1 MPPEIADGAIWS
13 VIMVPSPS
21 QPAPSADDTARP
33 LFSENGP
40 TSSPIGLAEL
50 HRAHSGRL
58 LRFFAR
64 HGARQDAAD
73 LVQESFVRLAG
84 ARSKN
89 PDTAIERPEAYLSTI
104 ASNLL
109 RERARVA
116 ARRSMASHISAD
128 EVQLAGNDP
137 IAALEARDQLERLQ
151 ASLARLSPKSRS
163 VFLAHRR
170 DGVSYKEIANRE
182 GLSEKAVQRRM
193 SKAIAHVNRA
203 RRAC

>member
-1 MPPEIADGAIWS
+1 
-13 VIMVPSPS
+13 MVPSPS

-33 LFSENGP
+33 LSSETRP

-50 HRAHSGRL
+50 HRIHSGRL

-73 LVQESFVRLAG
+73 LVQESFARLAG
-84 ARSKN
+84 ARAKK
-89 PDTAIERPEAYLSTI
+89 PDMAIERPEAYLSMI

-109 RERARVA
+109 RDRARIA
-116 ARRSMASHISAD
+116 ACRSTAYHIPVD
-128 EVQLAGNDP
+128 EVPLAGNDP
-137 IAALEARDQLERLQ
+137 IAALEARDQLERVQ
-151 ASLARLSPKSRS
+151 ATLARLSPKTRS

-170 DGVSYKEIANRE
+170 DGISYKDIANRE

-193 SKAIAHVNRA
+193 SKAIAHIKRA
-203 RRAC
+203 RRVY

>member
-13 VIMVPSPS
+13 VMMVPTSS
-21 QPAPSADDTARP
+21 QPAASAGDTVHP
-33 LFSENGP
+33 QFSENRP
-40 TSSPIGLAEL
+40 TPSPAGLAEL
-50 HRAHSGRL
+50 HRVHSGRL
-58 LRFFAR
+58 MRFFAR

-73 LVQESFVRLAG
+73 LVQESFARLAG
-84 ARSKN
+84 AWAKR
-89 PDTAIERPEAYLSTI
+89 PRIAIERPEAYLSRI
-104 ASNLL
+104 ALNLL

-128 EVQLAGNDP
+128 EVPLAGNDP

-193 SKAIAHVNRA
+193 SKAIAHINRA